1 MAHICERRTS
11 ELLAIDRLATC
22 TVTLGE
28 VATLEHELGDDTV
41 ESRPSVTETILAC
54 GKLTEVARRLGHN
67 VVTELED
74 DAASGGATNGDI
86 ELYVQS
92 ALVEL

>member
-54 GKLTEVARRLGHN
+54 GKLTEVACRLGHY
-67 VVTELED
+67 VIKELED
-74 DAASGGATNGDI
+74 DAT
-86 ELYVQS
+86 
-92 ALVEL
+92 